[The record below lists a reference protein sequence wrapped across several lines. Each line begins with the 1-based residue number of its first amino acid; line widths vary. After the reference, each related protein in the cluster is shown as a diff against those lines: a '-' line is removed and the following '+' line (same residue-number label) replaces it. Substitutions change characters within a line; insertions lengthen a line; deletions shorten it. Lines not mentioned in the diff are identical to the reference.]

1 MEYQHYQ
8 TTYDKNDVDD
18 NEFNVHDEN
27 ILEKSISDNTEEDN
41 HELSKT
47 PVPETMNDEDSNI
60 DTIEHSKSQV
70 DENAP
75 RQQSSSS
82 VVVTTSDDNEPLSM
96 TTSPLTTTTT
106 TIITKSDDR
115 ASPLNYHT
123 LRENQQISDRASP
136 VNGPGLAK
144 SISMAS
150 SLREQQQQSRILS
163 TNNPAGK
170 KRVDAAL
177 EKNIETIVTQVRRT
191 TTKPSQLTQ
200 NDLQLFDSTSSTNNT
215 KNGHQSRETTP
226 FSSNTIH
233 KQASSSSREMT
244 PDSINTDSANE
255 DQQQTIRNGHP
266 YQRSIHHPS
275 SSTNI
280 DLTPQPI
287 PSYGQQQW
295 PPTVYPFAHQHP
307 GLYLPYLSAS
317 PVTTSTPTNGLPPFY
332 PSYDPLFIEQ
342 HYGPQGLSAF
352 YNQQQQQQAR
362 LLQEHSTMSGT
373 PNSPPLFRESQS
385 LTDILNN
392 SMNNKKISTLI
403 NPRLTNL
410 NEQQQ
415 QMILS
420 HLYLNQINSLP
431 YVTLYD
437 SSLSSHQ
444 LRTNGD
450 SDHLSPTLTTP
461 TKERSEQSPV
471 GSGAESIKSSDSI
484 SMGHRNKK
492 SSSQTF
498 QYHHNINGS
507 LSKLSPDLSSDGTG
521 TNDADSIISLESQKS
536 NTTTS
541 MPILEDGLSDS
552 ENISGDEQ
560 PSSTTSKINGR
571 HQSTQSDFL
580 FDPNHSSLVT
590 SSHKRQFS
598 KSTAA
603 AAAAAAT
610 TTTTTTTNG
619 LESQSKSFYIR
630 PQPPSSLVQSIPT
643 VNRSASPVSIN
654 ASNWQQPKPNN
665 DETSSIQTVTLTQKP
680 LDEGKTNVK
689 PLPKKDYD
697 TDEETDKL
705 LGVEHR
711 IHAKNQAVRDAAVTR
726 PNKPK
731 THEVLTRTIVD
742 PENSSVLIEG
752 VLFRCRYLG
761 STQLLAEGN
770 PTKASRMMQAQEAV
784 GRIKAPQGES
794 QPSVEVDLFIS
805 TEKIMVLNTDLQ
817 DILMDHSLRSIS
829 YIADIGDLV
838 VLMAKRRY
846 LQQTDDNNN
855 GNEESNDNSTRRVV
869 SINQKMICHVF
880 ESDEAQSIAQSI
892 GQAFQVAYVEF
903 LKANGIDDPSFT
915 RDIDYQ
921 EVLNQQEIGN
931 EELDRFSKK
940 ECQKEVIVP
949 KSKNESL
956 GIVIVESGW
965 GSMLPTVV
973 IANMM
978 PTGPAARC
986 GHLNIGDQI
995 ISVNGISLVGL
1006 PLSSCQAQVKSVKH
1020 LTTVRLVVVPCPPVV
1035 EVLIRRPDTKY
1046 QLGFSVQNGIICSL
1060 LRGGIAERGGV
1071 RVGHRI
1077 IEINSHSVVAT
1088 PHERIVSMLSNSV
1101 GELRMK
1107 TMPTQ
1112 MYRLLTGQENPIY
1125 I

>member
-1 MEYQHYQ
+1 MEHQHYQ
-8 TTYDKNDVDD
+8 TVNEKNNVDD
-18 NEFNVHDEN
+18 KEFVVNYEN
-27 ILEKSISDNTEEDN
+27 NLEQSTGDTIEEDN

-47 PVPETMNDEDSNI
+47 PIPEIINDENENL
-60 DTIEHSKSQV
+60 DTNEYLKSQV
-70 DENAP
+70 DENVP
-75 RQQSSSS
+75 QQQSSSS
-82 VVVTTSDDNEPLSM
+82 VMVTTSDDNRSLSM
-96 TTSPLTTTTT
+96 TTSALTTTTT
-106 TIITKSDDR
+106 TTNTTTKADDR
-115 ASPLNYHT
+115 ASPLSHHT
-123 LRENQQISDRASP
+123 LRENQHISDRSSP

-144 SISMAS
+144 PISMTS
-150 SLREQQQQSRILS
+150 SLKEQYEHQQNRTLS
-163 TNNPAGK
+163 TSNPVGK

-200 NDLQLFDSTSSTNNT
+200 NDLQLFDSTTSTNNI

-226 FSSNTIH
+226 LTTNTIH
-233 KQASSSSREMT
+233 KQSSSSSREMT

-255 DQQQTIRNGHP
+255 DQQQTIRNGHN
-266 YQRSIHHPS
+266 YHRSIHHPS
-275 SSTNI
+275 SNI
-280 DLTPQPI
+280 DLTSPSI
-287 PSYGQQQW
+287 PSYGQQPW

-307 GLYLPYLSAS
+307 GLYLPYLSTPSA
-317 PVTTSTPTNGLPPFY
+317 TTSTPTNGLPPFY

-352 YNQQQQQQAR
+352 YNHQQQQQQQAR
-362 LLQEHSTMSGT
+362 LLQEHSTVSGT
-373 PNSPPLFRESQS
+373 TNNAPLFRESQS
-385 LTDILNN
+385 LTDVFNN
-392 SMNNKKISTLI
+392 SINNTKLSNRI
-403 NPRLTNL
+403 NPRLNNL

-420 HLYLNQINSLP
+420 HLYLNQITSLP
-431 YVTLYD
+431 FVTLYENSA
-437 SSLSSHQ
+437 SSPSRQ
-444 LRTNGD
+444 FRTNGD
-450 SDHLSPTLTTP
+450 SDHISSTLTTP
-461 TKERSEQSPV
+461 TKERGEHSPV
-471 GSGAESIKSSDSI
+471 GSGESIKSSDSI
-484 SMGHRNKK
+484 SIGHRNKK
-492 SSSQTF
+492 STLQTF
-498 QYHHNINGS
+498 QHHHNINGS
-507 LSKLSPDLSSDGTG
+507 LSKLSPDLSSDGAG
-521 TNDADSIISLESQKS
+521 TNDADSIISFESQKS
-536 NTTTS
+536 NTTAS
-541 MPILEDGLSDS
+541 MPVLEDGLSDS
-552 ENISGDEQ
+552 ENLSGDEQ
-560 PSSTTSKINGR
+560 SASIKSKPNGR

-580 FDPNHSSLVT
+580 YDQNHSSLIT
-590 SSHKRQFS
+590 SSHKRQFA
-598 KSTAA
+598 KS
-603 AAAAAAT
+603 
-610 TTTTTTTNG
+610 TTTNG
-619 LESQSKSFYIR
+619 LESQTKSFYIR
-630 PQPPSSLVQSIPT
+630 PPPPPPSSSSSSTTVQPVT
-643 VNRSASPVSIN
+643 TTRSTN
-654 ASNWQQPKPNN
+654 ESNSQQQKINN
-665 DETSSIQTVTLTQKP
+665 DESSSGPT
-680 LDEGKTNVK
+680 
-689 PLPKKDYD
+689 DYD

-711 IHAKNQAVRDAAVTR
+711 MHAKNQAIRDAAVSR
-726 PNKPK
+726 PSNKPK
-731 THEVLTRTIVD
+731 TQEVLTRTIVD

-846 LQQTDDNNN
+846 LQHTDDNVN
-855 GNEESNDNSTRRVV
+855 GNDDTNETSTRRVV

-880 ESDEAQSIAQSI
+880 ESDEAQSIAHSI

-949 KSKNESL
+949 KSKNEPL
-956 GIVIVESGW
+956 GVVIVESGW

-978 PTGPAARC
+978 PNGPAARC

-995 ISVNGISLVGL
+995 ISINGISLVGL
-1006 PLSSCQAQVKSVKH
+1006 PLSSCQTQIKSVKH

-1077 IEINSHSVVAT
+1077 IEINGQSVVAT